1 MFDAVFRESVRKFFP
16 SIGMKYYY
24 LFDRLS
30 IVTLSFG
37 FFVPNLNVQEFRK
50 YIVTF

>member
-1 MFDAVFRESVRKFFP
+1 MRKFFP
-16 SIGMKYYY
+16 SIAMKYYY

-30 IVTLSFG
+30 IVTLGFG
-37 FFVPNLNVQEFRK
+37 FFVANLNVQEFRK

>member
-1 MFDAVFRESVRKFFP
+1 MFDVVFRESVRKFFP

-24 LFDRLS
+24 FFDRLS
-30 IVTLSFG
+30 IVTAGFD
-37 FFVPNLNVQEFRK
+37 FFVLNLNVQEFRK